1 MGGAHYTTAQDA
13 TSTSVTATAA
23 PTASPTPASSPRTEQ
38 AAVQLAATSTGGIGW
53 GLNGVQKNGIGLGFL
68 PDDGSG
74 GGTPETIFEIQSKL
88 GQNASAQ
95 GWYAQAVSGTL
106 FDGSQFA
113 ARKDQIIAGGV
124 FQPAVMPT
132 GGWWGLTSS
141 DNQQAVAICNV
152 MKEYTDAGVQVW
164 LRFAHEVNYY
174 QSVGTYQ
181 GTAAD
186 FKEGWATVHAACQQI
201 APDVKFFFTPNV
213 ASLDVYQQ
221 YYPDDPSTVD
231 FIGIDYYPQQPGQD
245 TFVSTMKPFHD
256 AYTTP
261 NGPMFAIG
269 ETGLGVD
276 APIASRLAWLEQ
288 IMSTDTK
295 AQMPNFIAVSWF
307 NWKDGYSYKV
317 IDDVGDSITTQY
329 LDSA

>member
-1 MGGAHYTTAQDA
+1 LAAAHDCDASTHRRHHSKQVAKHRHSAALASTSTGPAHHHSAHKATSTALDA
-13 TSTSVTATAA
+13 TSS
-23 PTASPTPASSPRTEQ
+23 
-38 AAVQLAATSTGGIGW
+38 GGIGW

-74 GGTPETIFEIQSKL
+74 GGTPETIFEIQNKL
-88 GQNASAQ
+88 GQSASAQ

-152 MKEYTDAGVQVW
+152 MKEYTDAG
-164 LRFAHEVNYY
+164 

-186 FKEGWATVHAACQQI
+186 FKEGWATVHAACKQI
-201 APDVKFFFTPNV
+201 APEVKFFFTPNV

-256 AYTTP
+256 AYTNGADLP
-261 NGPMFAIG
+261 NSSPNPCTSA
-269 ETGLGVD
+269 
-276 APIASRLAWLEQ
+276 RLL
-288 IMSTDTK
+288 S
-295 AQMPNFIAVSWF
+295 
-307 NWKDGYSYKV
+307 
-317 IDDVGDSITTQY
+317 
-329 LDSA
+329 